1 MFYTFSLFSI
11 YKMFISNVSYLMSNL
26 TVPSE
31 SMNNILLVYTD
42 RDHAVEVV
50 RRLSD
55 LPLNKITLFK
65 KSTVDTFEGELI
77 LYSFRSISRRV

>member
-1 MFYTFSLFSI
+1 MFYTFSLYSI
-11 YKMFISNVSYLMSNL
+11 YKMFISNVSYLLSNL

-42 RDHAVEVV
+42 RAVEVV
-50 RRLSD
+50 RRVSD

-77 LYSFRSISRRV
+77 LCSFRSISRRSGV